1 MSFEPHGS
9 LPLAE
14 SPAQRDRAFKGARGV
29 VAMQEKSTGS
39 DDDMISREMDRV
51 LIGLAK
57 IETGLSRVYE
67 KLSGKPYFRQ
77 QVKRFWSELANEE
90 MAHAQVFNKLR
101 ERVISDDSFEV
112 HIGQDLDY
120 LKGFVN
126 KAKELVKKVETD
138 ISEAEAYNLC
148 AEIEGE
154 LDEASFIDRIQIQD
168 DMLSRKLSRV
178 KADTRKHK
186 MVLINYAR
194 GIK

>member
-1 MSFEPHGS
+1 
-9 LPLAE
+9 
-14 SPAQRDRAFKGARGV
+14 
-29 VAMQEKSTGS
+29 
-39 DDDMISREMDRV
+39 
-51 LIGLAK
+51 
-57 IETGLSRVYE
+57 
-67 KLSGKPYFRQ
+67 
-77 QVKRFWSELANEE
+77 

-101 ERVISDDSFEV
+101 ERVVSDDSFEV

-168 DMLSRKLSRV
+168 DMLSRKLSKV

-186 MVLINYAR
+186 MILINYAR